1 MMTQTTITYTIQ
13 EVSAITHLPSS
24 TLRYYEEMGLLEPVE
39 RAANGHRRYTDA
51 DLMRISFVTKL
62 RRTGMSIDLMR
73 GFIALYRGGAR
84 TAPQRIAILQAHR
97 AAVQAQVDEVSEI
110 LKFIDYKIGL
120 YQDEEDQA

>member
-1 MMTQTTITYTIQ
+1 MMTQTTTTYTIQ

-73 GFIALYRGGAR
+73 GLALSRCIAAAHGRHRSESRFCKR
-84 TAPQRIAILQAHR
+84 TVPLFKPKWMR
-97 AAVQAQVDEVSEI
+97 
-110 LKFIDYKIGL
+110 
-120 YQDEEDQA
+120 